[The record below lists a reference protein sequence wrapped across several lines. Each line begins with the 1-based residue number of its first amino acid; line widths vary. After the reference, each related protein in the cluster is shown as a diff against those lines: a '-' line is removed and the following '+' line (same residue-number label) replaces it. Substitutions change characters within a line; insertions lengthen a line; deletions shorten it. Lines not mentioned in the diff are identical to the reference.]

1 MARLFTLLYDKTM
14 GWSRHRHATR
24 WLVLVSFTESS
35 FFVVPPDVM
44 LAPMALASPN
54 RAWYYAMLTTV
65 ASVFGGLLGYGI
77 GALAFS
83 LIEPLLQQWDYW
95 DSYLKARLW
104 FEEWGGWA
112 VLLAGFS
119 PIPYKVFTIAA
130 GVAAMPLALFIMAS
144 LAGRGARFFLVAAL
158 MRWGGARMEAGLR
171 KYVDLM
177 GWIAVLVA
185 FAGYLLL
192 SR

>member
-1 MARLFTLLYDKTM
+1 MRFFSVLYDKAM
-14 GWSRHRHATR
+14 GWSRHRHASR

-44 LAPMALASPN
+44 LAPMSLACPN
-54 RAWYYAMLTTV
+54 RAWRYALLTTV
-65 ASVFGGLLGYGI
+65 ASVLGGVLGYGI

-83 LIEPLLQQWDYW
+83 LVEPLLHQLDYW
-95 DSYLKARLW
+95 DAYLKARLW
-104 FEEWGGWA
+104 FENWGGWA

-119 PIPYKVFTIAA
+119 PVPYKVFTIAA
-130 GVAAMPLALFIMAS
+130 GVVAMPLLPFTLAS

-158 MRWGGARMEAGLR
+158 MRWGGVRMEAALQ
-171 KYVDLM
+171 KYVDIM
-177 GWIAVLVA
+177 GWVAVVIAIV
-185 FAGYLLL
+185 GYLLW